1 MKGRLAKEIYGNGVR
16 FVFELLQNADDNSFR
31 EAEKTKAPP
40 FILFKVYRDRIIVDC
55 NEDGFTKSD
64 LDAICSIGSSTKS
77 TRHGYTG
84 AKGIGFKSVFIAAWK
99 VHIQSRNFSFEFR
112 HRKSDPGLGMVRP
125 IWVNATETLE
135 GPLTRMTLYLHNDGD
150 PSGLQHLRKI
160 IFDQLDELQKTCL
173 LFLRRLERIDVE
185 SYDEAGHLK
194 KSQRFRKRHI
204 DADCVSVE
212 KISVEDGIETIES
225 QIYHLARR
233 TATGLTPSESRK
245 LSDQDG
251 DRDVFTTAEVVLA
264 FPLTDTFRPLIIKE
278 HEVFAFLPVCES
290 DYKVSEG
297 WLPWLSPL
305 A

>member
-1 MKGRLAKEIYGNGVR
+1 MEGRLAKEIYGNKVR

-31 EAEKTKAPP
+31 EAEKNKAPP
-40 FILFKVYRDRIIVDC
+40 FILFKVYRDRIIVEC

-64 LDAICSIGSSTKS
+64 LDAICSVGSSTKS

-99 VHIQSRNFSFEFR
+99 VHIQSKNFSFEFR

-125 IWVNATETLE
+125 LWVNATETLE
-135 GPLTRMTLYLHNDGD
+135 GPLTRMTLYLHDDGD
-150 PSGLQHLRKI
+150 PSVLQHLRKI

-173 LFLRRLERIDVE
+173 LFLRRLKQIDVE
-185 SYDEAGHLK
+185 FYDDDGHLK
-194 KSQRFRKRHI
+194 KSQRFRKRHLDA

-212 KISVEDGIETIES
+212 KISVENGTETIES
-225 QIYHLARR
+225 QIYHLTRR
-233 TATGLTPSESRK
+233 TATGLTPSESRN

-251 DRDVFTTAEVVLA
+251 DRNVFTTAEIVLA
-264 FPLTDTFRPLIIKE
+264 FPLTDSFKPRIIEK

-290 DYKVSEG
+290 DYKVSKG
-297 WLPWLSPL
+297 
-305 A
+305 